1 MRSNQNLFYSFNC
14 VWDFVFNSLK
24 LITATI
30 INVWPVVD
38 KYFISALWNE
48 KECTNS
54 LATGDGFKDE
64 NENFGHGKMTDDW
77 QN

>member
-1 MRSNQNLFYSFNC
+1 M
-14 VWDFVFNSLK
+14 
-24 LITATI
+24 
-30 INVWPVVD
+30 D
-38 KYFISALWNE
+38 KYFISAFSNE

-64 NENFGHGKMTDDW
+64 NENFRHGKMTDDW